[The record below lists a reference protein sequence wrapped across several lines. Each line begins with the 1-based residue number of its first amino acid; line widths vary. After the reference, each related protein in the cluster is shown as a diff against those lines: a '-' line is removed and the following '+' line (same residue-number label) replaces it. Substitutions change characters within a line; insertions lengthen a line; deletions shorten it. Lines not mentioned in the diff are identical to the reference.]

1 MENKFNKLG
10 VYDMERIYEFLS
22 ENADFGYRVYIA
34 NDNSIYMS
42 FEDAIQYLEGKE
54 VEVDYIEPD
63 NSAIQIIVNDK
74 EVCIVAL

>member
-1 MENKFNKLG
+1 
-10 VYDMERIYEFLS
+10 MERIYEFLS

-42 FEDAIQYLEGKE
+42 FEDVTQYLEGKE
-54 VEVDYIEPD
+54 VEVDYVEPD

-74 EVCIVAL
+74 EVCMVAL

>member
-1 MENKFNKLG
+1 
-10 VYDMERIYEFLS
+10 MERIYEFLN

-42 FEDAIQYLEGKE
+42 YEDMVKYLEDKE

-63 NSAIQIIVNDK
+63 NSAAQIIVDDK
-74 EVCIVAL
+74 EVSIIAI

>member
-1 MENKFNKLG
+1 
-10 VYDMERIYEFLS
+10 MERIYEFLS

-42 FEDAIQYLEGKE
+42 YKDAIQYLEGKE

-63 NSAIQIIVNDK
+63 NSAAQIIVNDK
-74 EVCIVAL
+74 EVSIIAI